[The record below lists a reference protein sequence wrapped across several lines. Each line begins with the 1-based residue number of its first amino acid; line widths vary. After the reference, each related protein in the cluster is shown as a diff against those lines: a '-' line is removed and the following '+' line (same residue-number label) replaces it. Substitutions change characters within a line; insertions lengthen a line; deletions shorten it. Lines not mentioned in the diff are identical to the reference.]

1 MFCLDGKILQK
12 TNRRTM
18 DFIRHM
24 RRSAISAG
32 RPGGLIREITWK
44 GNMRVG
50 LSDEKRKTL
59 GVIWFLKNKKSA
71 IHVARLTIHEV
82 DVRNRPYFSDK
93 LVEDWRWQKR

>member
-1 MFCLDGKILQK
+1 MIECTKA
-12 TNRRTM
+12 NRRTM
-18 DFIRHM
+18 AFIRHM
-24 RRSAISAG
+24 RRSAFFPG

-59 GVIWFLKNKKSA
+59 EVIRFLKNKKSA
-71 IHVARLTIHEV
+71 IHVTRLTIHEV
-82 DVRNRPYFSDK
+82 GIRNHPDFSDK